1 MENETLFHFN
11 ENPNPQCPV
20 GKNIHNVLDDKLM
33 RVQTAMERELVA
45 ITLQDVKEDLG
56 KYLA

>member
-1 MENETLFHFN
+1 MENETLFHFH
-11 ENPNPQCPV
+11 ENQNPQCPV

-33 RVQTAMERELVA
+33 RVQTAMERKLVA

>member
-1 MENETLFHFN
+1 MENETLFHFH

-33 RVQTAMERELVA
+33 RVQTAMERKLVA

>member
-1 MENETLFHFN
+1 MENEILFHFH

>member
-1 MENETLFHFN
+1 MENETLFHFH

-20 GKNIHNVLDDKLM
+20 GKNIHNVLDDKHM